1 MLVNFQEKFVNN
13 VVKVIKIC
21 KQQLLFI
28 LSYSRETELS
38 SGKTRY
44 FFNGSLAEL
53 SCRIVNIETESNG

>member
-13 VVKVIKIC
+13 VVKAIKIC
-21 KQQLLFI
+21 KQQPH
-28 LSYSRETELS
+28 YSRETELS